1 MLKKKK
7 KKKRN
12 ILFYS
17 YIFYSPKKKK
27 KNTPDLSFFK
37 IFKTFVIFLFLRD
50 YVYFLFDLLS
60 FIGVSSSH
68 NIDPVA
74 DQKKEK
80 KDGRNIYIYI
90 ICLFFMVAGQTED
103 PRLWHYGASLL
114 LFFCTRNIL
123 FMLRLSKISP
133 ISRDV
138 TKQSRDLC
146 LISKK
151 NRVGVFMFRKQTPA
165 SSNLIRRDA
174 VSHGH
179 ARCWDAD
186 HLTQWL
192 SPWQRSY
199 QSELVSAI

>member
-1 MLKKKK
+1 MLKKKRK
-7 KKKRN
+7 KKE
-12 ILFYS
+12 IYFFIH
-17 YIFYSPKKKK
+17 IFFTHPKKK

-103 PRLWHYGASLL
+103 PRL
-114 LFFCTRNIL
+114 
-123 FMLRLSKISP
+123 
-133 ISRDV
+133 
-138 TKQSRDLC
+138 
-146 LISKK
+146 
-151 NRVGVFMFRKQTPA
+151 
-165 SSNLIRRDA
+165 
-174 VSHGH
+174 
-179 ARCWDAD
+179 
-186 HLTQWL
+186 
-192 SPWQRSY
+192 
-199 QSELVSAI
+199 